1 MQTNI
6 LSAKTDLEE
15 LNSRLAAYVH
25 RVRQL
30 KDENDMNRLTAAIT
44 VLEEDLRSLKASYEC
59 QVNHMSSSIKIIT
72 EEKYEL
78 QKEVLAHKET
88 DAHFM
93 DRISLESSKNA
104 KLLLEVSQLKSELS
118 DRERDITSLKLRIRQ
133 LQLEAGDG
141 ASIKSSLLEEI
152 HDLKQKV
159 KARLDWYVAQFAA
172 NDARMQEVAQK
183 EAAVPELLLHLRK
196 TARDEIRKH
205 QDETNAFSRK
215 TISVLQSQLV
225 EERKR
230 NRFLKMES
238 YQTGKKN
245 LTLQKMIVELNA
257 KIQTQGHQ
265 IHLMEQTLHSAQREL
280 DRTRCDYEEKLRQV
294 ESAVVEQTS
303 INESTQNQAN
313 DVRNEVARL
322 RALLEAEEQR
332 LHLNLTNGLHTG
344 DPQQLTKPS
353 LFDHGAFELDLP
365 SENPE
370 KLLNEDFE
378 EPEVKCTNYKDYLE
392 SSDSICTPT
401 APRVGYLTRETD
413 KVEQEKRIRTK
424 PLTKRKNHMTETE
437 HIGIRRHRSKS
448 SLDTEVLNSVNTIG
462 SIQICEVDPDGRFAR
477 IWNSSHQSEFDL
489 GKHQVQQKINDEL
502 VNQYQFPAGFRLSTR
517 TLVTLWAGGDSTFG
531 PFEFSPKDI
540 KCQTVAHWVYGPSCT
555 TMLCDPSGQV
565 ISWLNPPYRALSC
578 RLPFSTDHEENV
590 VEERAL
596 ARPSGHLRRLSNH
609 NTNEKI
615 WPAPIASRSVCSHE
629 SSSVNTTPD
638 LPMTASNDLS
648 GKIEKFSN
656 GNQPNCLCHI
666 PTNLFHLKPRR
677 PCAPHNLKHPE
688 YPATLGLQP
697 NQREKAS
704 QAFRAPPIGLLDRP
718 QM

>member
-72 EEKYEL
+72 EEKHEL

-141 ASIKSSLLEEI
+141 ASIKSSLLEEV
-152 HDLKQKV
+152 HDLKQKLLLSDDLQANMTNQLTTLTEQLAANEKMSKELDSSFQRLNRV

-196 TARDEIRKH
+196 TAREEIRKH
-205 QDETNAFSRK
+205 QEETNAFSRK
-215 TISVLQSQLV
+215 TISLLQSQLV

-265 IHLMEQTLHSAQREL
+265 IHLMEQTLHSTQREL

-332 LHLNLTNGLHTG
+332 LHLNLTNDLHTG

-353 LFDHGAFELDLP
+353 LFDNGAFEIDLS

-370 KLLNEDFE
+370 KLLNEDYD
-378 EPEVKCTNYKDYLE
+378 EPEVKCTNYKDCLE

-413 KVEQEKRIRTK
+413 KVDQEKRIRTK

-437 HIGIRRHRSKS
+437 HTGIRRHRSKS

-477 IWNSSHQSEFDL
+477 IWNSSYQSEFDL

-565 ISWLNPPYRALSC
+565 ISWLNPPYRTLSC

-609 NTNEKI
+609 NTNEYVYAFI
-615 WPAPIASRSVCSHE
+615 R
-629 SSSVNTTPD
+629 
-638 LPMTASNDLS
+638 
-648 GKIEKFSN
+648 FS
-656 GNQPNCLCHI
+656 LI
-666 PTNLFHLKPRR
+666 
-677 PCAPHNLKHPE
+677 
-688 YPATLGLQP
+688 
-697 NQREKAS
+697 
-704 QAFRAPPIGLLDRP
+704 
-718 QM
+718 

>member
-72 EEKYEL
+72 EEKHEL

-141 ASIKSSLLEEI
+141 ASIKSSLLEEV
-152 HDLKQKV
+152 HDLKQKLLLSDDLQ
-159 KARLDWYVAQFAA
+159 ANMTNQLTTLTEQLAA
-172 NDARMQEVAQK
+172 NEKMSK
-183 EAAVPELLLHLRK
+183 E
-196 TARDEIRKH
+196 
-205 QDETNAFSRK
+205 
-215 TISVLQSQLV
+215 ISVLQSQLV

-265 IHLMEQTLHSAQREL
+265 IHLMEQTLHSTQREL

-332 LHLNLTNGLHTG
+332 LHLNLTNDLHTG
-344 DPQQLTKPS
+344 DPQQLIKPS
-353 LFDHGAFELDLP
+353 LFDNGAFEIDLS

-370 KLLNEDFE
+370 KLLNEDYD
-378 EPEVKCTNYKDYLE
+378 EPEVKCTNYKDCLE

-413 KVEQEKRIRTK
+413 KVDQEKRIRTK

-437 HIGIRRHRSKS
+437 HTGIRRHRSKS

-477 IWNSSHQSEFDL
+477 IWNSSYQSEFDL

-565 ISWLNPPYRALSC
+565 ISWLNPPYRTLSC

-638 LPMTASNDLS
+638 LPTTASNDLS
-648 GKIEKFSN
+648 GKIEKISN

-666 PTNLFHLKPRR
+666 PSNLFHLKPRR